1 MTGNTSKD
9 FQNMEMNRAKK
20 NFVVQNKLKVPR
32 TLAFL
37 ALGLLDNF
45 KLASVES
52 SEGGE
57 R

>member
-1 MTGNTSKD
+1 MT
-9 FQNMEMNRAKK
+9 RAKK

-37 ALGLLDNF
+37 ALGLLDDS

-52 SEGGE
+52 SGGE